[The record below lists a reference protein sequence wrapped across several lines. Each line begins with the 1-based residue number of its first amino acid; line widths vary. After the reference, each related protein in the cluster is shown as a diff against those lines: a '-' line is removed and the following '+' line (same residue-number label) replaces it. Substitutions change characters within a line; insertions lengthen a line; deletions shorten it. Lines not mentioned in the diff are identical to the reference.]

1 MVNVSQLKGCWK
13 STWISEK
20 TRYVAI
26 ALASPFKLVSSR
38 LAVSFQYVKI
48 KILTVRLWIFLSNI
62 FYMLTRSNRR
72 DSRHLFVQF

>member
-1 MVNVSQLKGCWK
+1 MVNVSQLKDCWK
-13 STWISEK
+13 STWISGK
-20 TRYVAI
+20 IRYVAI

-72 DSRHLFVQF
+72 NSRHLFVQF